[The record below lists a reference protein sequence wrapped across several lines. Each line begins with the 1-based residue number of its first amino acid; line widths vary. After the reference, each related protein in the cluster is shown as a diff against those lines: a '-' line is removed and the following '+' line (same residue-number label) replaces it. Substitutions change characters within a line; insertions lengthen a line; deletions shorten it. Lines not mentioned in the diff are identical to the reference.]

1 MPDPQQPD
9 LQQPGPAQ
17 DDENRRDDSE
27 GQVSEGPSGF
37 SGTETAVGGAD
48 AVPDT
53 PDVNPGTAAPIQ
65 ESAAD
70 GS

>member
-1 MPDPQQPD
+1 MADPT
-9 LQQPGPAQ
+9 Q
-17 DDENRRDDSE
+17 DDDNRPDESTSGE
-27 GQVSEGPSGF
+27 GQRSEGPSGF

-53 PDVNPGTAAPIQ
+53 PDVNPGTSAPIQ
-65 ESAAD
+65 GSGAD

>member
-1 MPDPQQPD
+1 MAEPT
-9 LQQPGPAQ
+9 Q
-17 DDENRRDDSE
+17 DDENRPDDASE
-27 GQVSEGPSGF
+27 GQRSEGPSGF

-53 PDVNPGTAAPIQ
+53 PDVNPGTAAPLR
-65 ESAAD
+65 ESGAD